1 VEADRLLHITA
12 TVAVFQAQI
21 RIFNMKEDAMHNIS
35 SNKPYRLATLTA
47 ALALILAAPA
57 FADNQYRS
65 ASDPKAPTMAD
76 PKGNLTQVPGRYSEK
91 FDQADSNRDGMLDR
105 AEYQA
110 LQQRL
115 ESQRNPLASAT
126 PGLMSQRVK
135 DVKGMAVNNQI
146 GEKIGKIKALVVS
159 RHDNNIYA
167 VISIGG
173 FLGIGDTE
181 ITMPL
186 DQLAWHEDKLTA
198 PTTASKKELKARP
211 ESEKIVYLKLSDN
224 QIIGELGGPGSG
236 ESSRTALSFDVLD
249 TNRDDQIDRS
259 DFPP

>member
-1 VEADRLLHITA
+1 MNNTIT
-12 TVAVFQAQI
+12 I
-21 RIFNMKEDAMHNIS
+21 
-35 SNKPYRLATLTA
+35 KPYRLTALTA
-47 ALALILAAPA
+47 ALALIMAGPA

-65 ASDPKAPTMAD
+65 GSDRNMPTSAMQ
-76 PKGNLTQVPGRYSEK
+76 GSMSQTPGSYAEK
-91 FDQADSNRDGMLDR
+91 FDQADTNRDGILDR
-105 AEYQA
+105 TEYQA
-110 LQQRL
+110 LHQSL
-115 ESQRNPLASAT
+115 ESKSAPMASLT
-126 PGLMSQRVK
+126 PGLMSKRVK
-135 DVKGMAVNNQI
+135 DVKGLDVTNQ
-146 GEKIGKIKALVVS
+146 GGAKIGKVKELVAS

-167 VISIGG
+167 VISVGG

-259 DFPP
+259 EFSAFETEEMPAPSGSQMRSPSGSQTEKAY